1 MKQRI
6 LIMNK
11 QRLVQSEQEGQW
23 VTNKIEK
30 AGDMKAG
37 IYNLYL
43 ATDADKAKTSIG
55 VILHTDKDY
64 VYQQDRDGKRVIRH
78 ALDAFNAAPP
88 NGAMKNISY
97 EDDRAIAVTSSEKI
111 SRGIKH

>member
-6 LIMNK
+6 LIMNG
-11 QRLVQSEQEGQW
+11 QRLLQSEQEGQW
-23 VTNKIEK
+23 ITKKIEK
-30 AGDMKAG
+30 AGDVKAG

-55 VILHTDKDY
+55 LILHTDKDY

-78 ALDAFNAAPP
+78 ALDAFDVAPP
-88 NGAMKNISY
+88 YGAMKSISY
-97 EDDRAIAVTSSEKI
+97 EDDRAIAVTASAKL